1 MTIQLSRREW
11 MAGAAGAIV
20 LQRVAAADASA
31 DIAAIE
37 HRLGGRLGV
46 AALDT
51 GTGRRV
57 EHRATER
64 FAMCS
69 TFKFLASA
77 AVLARVDTRT
87 ERLDRLVHYTQK
99 DILEYAPIAKDHV
112 AGGMTI
118 EALCA
123 AAVEYSDNTA
133 ANLILAALGGPKA
146 VTAFARSIGDSVTRL
161 DRNEP
166 ALNEVPAGEV
176 RDTTSPSS
184 MVRDLQTLLVE
195 TKALSDSSRALLTKW
210 MIGNT
215 TGNDRI
221 RAGLPKE
228 WRVGDK
234 TGTGPH
240 AATNDIAIAWPP
252 GRAPLILAVY
262 FWGSRA
268 PQADLNRAL
277 ADVAR
282 IVAGA

>member
-11 MAGAAGAIV
+11 MAGVAGAIV
-20 LQRVAAADASA
+20 LRPVAAADASA

-118 EALCA
+118 GALCA

-146 VTAFARSIGDSVTRL
+146 VTGFARSIGDSVTRL

-252 GRAPLILAVY
+252 GRAPVILAVY

>member
-1 MTIQLSRREW
+1 
-11 MAGAAGAIV
+11 MAGVAGAIV
-20 LQRVAAADASA
+20 LRPVAAADASA

-112 AGGMTI
+112 AGGMTT

-123 AAVEYSDNTA
+123 AAVEYSHNPA

-161 DRNEP
+161 DRNESAFARSIGDSVTRLDRNEP
-166 ALNEVPAGEV
+166 ALNQVPAGEV

-195 TKALSDSSRALLTKW
+195 TKALSDASRALLTKW

-252 GRAPLILAVY
+252 GRAPC
-262 FWGSRA
+262 
-268 PQADLNRAL
+268 
-277 ADVAR
+277 
-282 IVAGA
+282 